1 MATKRWLG
9 TAPAVAQV
17 STAVITGYDVTT
29 TYTVTIGGIPVSV
42 IGQGG
47 TAATTATALRA
58 ALNAS
63 THPYFSAITW
73 SGSSA
78 DITGTADTAGVPF
91 VAASSVA
98 GGAGTFGAF
107 STTTAN
113 AGPSDW
119 STAANW
125 SGGVAPVSTDDII
138 IEGNDR
144 NIMWGL
150 DQNAVDL
157 TSLKIMQSYT
167 GKIGLNSEQ
176 FATSADGETANTGK
190 TEYRQSYLKVGWD
203 RADIGQS
210 YGPSSAQG
218 SQRIKLNN
226 DKAGAGITTIHGSA
240 SAGSDTNLPA
250 IRLLFSNAAHD
261 LYVRSAPGGVGVAC
275 ENASETSTMGRLSC
289 SDTSSGS
296 RVSAG
301 PGVTLAS
308 WDQLG
313 GANVLQAAATV
324 TTVDVDG
331 GTLQLEG
338 DYTVTTLNQTA
349 GTVTDNHRKASG
361 NAITTLNLLG
371 GTYNTKGNN
380 EARTVATLNLS
391 VGAILAADGGVMTF
405 TARNF
410 PGGPYTVAVT

>member
-1 MATKRWLG
+1 MTTKRWLG

-17 STAVITGYDVTT
+17 STAVITAYDVAT
-29 TYTVTIGGIPVSV
+29 TYTVTIGGIAVSV

-47 TAATTATALRA
+47 TTATTATALRT

-63 THPYFSAITW
+63 THPYFSSITW
-73 SGSSA
+73 SGSGS

-98 GGAGTFGAF
+98 AGTGTFGAF
-107 STTTAN
+107 SNTTAN

-125 SGGVAPVSTDDII
+125 SGGVVPVSTDDII

-176 FATSADGETANTGK
+176 FATSADGETADTGK
-190 TEYRQSYLKVGWD
+190 TEYRQSYLKIGWD

-210 YGPSSAQG
+210 YGPSVASG
-218 SQRIKLNN
+218 SQRVKLNN

-240 SAGSDTNLPA
+240 SAGSDANLPA

-261 LYVRSAPGGVGVAC
+261 LYVRSAPGGVGVAS
-275 ENASETSTMGRLSC
+275 ENASETSTMGRVSC

-313 GANVLQAAATV
+313 GSNVLQAAATI

-349 GTVTDNHRKASG
+349 GTVTDNHRKTSG
-361 NAITTLNLLG
+361 NAITTLNLQG
-371 GTYNTKGNN
+371 GTYNAKGSN

-391 VGAILAADGGVMTF
+391 VGAILQADGGVMTF

-410 PGGPYTVAVT
+410 PGGPFTVAVT